1 MNLLTLIYEPLLLS
15 YIDLLLD
22 IKTTMDLVRS
32 AWEAISNLGHTF
44 LTDMSMPVFFGLGL
58 YINLIK

>member
-15 YIDLLLD
+15 YMDFLLD
-22 IKTTMDLVRS
+22 IKTTMDLVRW
-32 AWEAISNLGHTF
+32 AWEAISNLEHTF
-44 LTDMSMPVFFGLGL
+44 LTDMAMPRFFGFGL